1 MGEKGGGCE
10 CKAWTSIL
18 MSTDALCVDSVYCF
32 LYADQGC
39 HIGHWRGIVRRVG
52 DGSTLVVGLVA
63 GTNSTPHLYKFVK
76 DSHSSLLALGAST
89 LPWRHVNK
97 NFVSPFWKL

>member
-1 MGEKGGGCE
+1 
-10 CKAWTSIL
+10 
-18 MSTDALCVDSVYCF
+18 MSTATLCVASVYCF

-52 DGSTLVVGLVA
+52 DGSTIVVGSVA

-76 DSHSSLLALGAST
+76 DSSFLALGASA
-89 LPWRHVNK
+89 LPWWHVNK
-97 NFVSPFWKL
+97 NFGSHFWKL